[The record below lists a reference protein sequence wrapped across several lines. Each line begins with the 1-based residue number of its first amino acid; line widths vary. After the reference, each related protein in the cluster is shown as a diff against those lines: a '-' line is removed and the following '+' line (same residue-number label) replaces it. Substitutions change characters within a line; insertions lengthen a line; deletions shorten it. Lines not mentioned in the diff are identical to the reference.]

1 MTQSSAPA
9 LSGTLTEN
17 KVEKSGM
24 FLVPRK
30 RGAKSPRLPRNPPQS
45 HHEFTIQ
52 KTPLFAHPPQKRP
65 QNRRNHPLNRPTFF
79 IRKLPSNIELIE
91 PDSQPI
97 ENEKPLSNPG
107 RDGST
112 THTKVSA
119 HAAGTNPGSR
129 R

>member
-45 HHEFTIQ
+45 HHEFIIQ
-52 KTPLFAHPPQKRP
+52 KTPLFAQPPSKTPAKPQKPSPESPHIFYPKITFKYRT
-65 QNRRNHPLNRPTFF
+65 NRT
-79 IRKLPSNIELIE
+79 
-91 PDSQPI
+91 
-97 ENEKPLSNPG
+97 
-107 RDGST
+107 
-112 THTKVSA
+112 
-119 HAAGTNPGSR
+119 
-129 R
+129 